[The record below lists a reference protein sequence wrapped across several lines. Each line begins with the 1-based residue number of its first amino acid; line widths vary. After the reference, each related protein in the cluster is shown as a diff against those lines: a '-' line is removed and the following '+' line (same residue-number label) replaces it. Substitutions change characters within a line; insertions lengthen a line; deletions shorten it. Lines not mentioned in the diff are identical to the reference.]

1 MYISIFKVSLE
12 VPYIEPT
19 QYLEENILRNKHGFQ
34 QTCLSRMNI
43 REQCQKIQLKTRIL
57 KTKTMTVAITPT
69 QRNSCRY
76 MILDQNLGKN
86 LKRYAKTLLSHLE
99 RTHKASYV
107 KTNRKYYLTVIRECT
122 SCTFH
127 AMVNKLANQR
137 KKSIDTLH

>member
-1 MYISIFKVSLE
+1 
-12 VPYIEPT
+12 
-19 QYLEENILRNKHGFQ
+19 
-34 QTCLSRMNI
+34 
-43 REQCQKIQLKTRIL
+43 
-57 KTKTMTVAITPT
+57 MTVAITPT

-99 RTHKASYV
+99 RTHKESYV